1 MWHRR
6 RRVDRLLHEHADDI
20 AMRAGCRLAVTRVAV
35 RDPGR
40 DRDVPL
46 SADVF
51 TTDGVS
57 IVDDPEIDVVC
68 EVIGGVEPARVLLLR
83 ALSNGKSVV
92 TANKEL
98 LASEGKDLFD
108 AADAA
113 GLDLLFEASVAGG
126 VPLIRPL
133 KESLAGERVSRM
145 LGIVNG
151 TTNHILTQMSD
162 HGSSFDEA
170 LAEAQRLGYA
180 EADPTADVEG
190 FDAAAKCAI
199 LASIAFNSRVVAG
212 DVYREGITGITS
224 LDIADA
230 RRMGYVVKLLAIAEL
245 DGGEI
250 SARVHPAMIP
260 AAHPLATV
268 RDAFNAVFVEGE
280 KVGQLMFYG
289 PGAGGDPTATAVV
302 GDLVTAA
309 RNRTT
314 GGRAMGCTCALE
326 RPIRPMDDTQGQ
338 YYLNLHVDDRPGVL
352 AEIAGDFG
360 HNGVSIERVWQE
372 GAGDEATL
380 VFITHRAQE
389 GRAARRRC
397 RAPRVTGRALHRE
410 RARGSRGRNRDRRTA
425 DAGIGPGAHQWRGL
439 IEEYRDRLP
448 VSDDTP
454 VITLREGGTPLVRS
468 APLSDET
475 GCEVWLKYDG
485 ANPTGSFKD
494 RGMTLAISK
503 ALEEG
508 AKAVVCAS
516 TGNTSASAAAYAA
529 KAGLTCAVLVPKGK
543 VAIGKMAQTLVHG
556 ARVLEV
562 EGNFDD
568 SLELAKDLAERY
580 PVTLVNSVN
589 PYRLQGQKTCAF
601 EIVDAL
607 GRAPDLHLRAGRQRR
622 QHLQSL
628 DRLLR
633 VPRPTASSPSRHG

>member
-1 MWHRR
+1 MSERTIR
-6 RRVDRLLHEHADDI
+6 IGMLGCGTVGAATIRLLHEHADDI

-40 DRDVPL
+40 DRDVAL
-46 SADVF
+46 SSDVF

-68 EVIGGVEPARVLLLR
+68 EVMGGVEPARDLLLR
-83 ALSNGKSVV
+83 ALSNGKSMV

-98 LASEGKDLFD
+98 LATEGKELFD

-133 KESLAGERVSRM
+133 KESLAGERVRRM

-245 DGGEI
+245 DHGEI

-260 AAHPLATV
+260 AAHPLAAV

-280 KVGQLMFYG
+280 TVGQLMFYG

-314 GGRAMGCTCALE
+314 GGRAMGCTCVLE
-326 RPIRPMDDTQGQ
+326 RRIRPMDDTQGQ
-338 YYLNLHVDDRPGVL
+338 YYLNLHVADRPGVL
-352 AEIAGDFG
+352 AAITRILADCHISIDAMVQKEPSAGEERVDIVMLTHLALEKNVDAAIAR
-360 HNGVSIERVWQE
+360 IERLRTVV
-372 GAGDEATL
+372 GK
-380 VFITHRAQE
+380 
-389 GRAARRRC
+389 
-397 RAPRVTGRALHRE
+397 VTRIR
-410 RARGSRGRNRDRRTA
+410 
-425 DAGIGPGAHQWRGL
+425 
-439 IEEYRDRLP
+439 
-448 VSDDTP
+448 
-454 VITLREGGTPLVRS
+454 
-468 APLSDET
+468 
-475 GCEVWLKYDG
+475 
-485 ANPTGSFKD
+485 
-494 RGMTLAISK
+494 
-503 ALEEG
+503 LEE
-508 AKAVVCAS
+508 
-516 TGNTSASAAAYAA
+516 
-529 KAGLTCAVLVPKGK
+529 
-543 VAIGKMAQTLVHG
+543 
-556 ARVLEV
+556 
-562 EGNFDD
+562 
-568 SLELAKDLAERY
+568 
-580 PVTLVNSVN
+580 
-589 PYRLQGQKTCAF
+589 
-601 EIVDAL
+601 
-607 GRAPDLHLRAGRQRR
+607 
-622 QHLQSL
+622 
-628 DRLLR
+628 LL
-633 VPRPTASSPSRHG
+633 